1 MKLNY
6 QFKMSQQ
13 SVINAYGGLNT
24 CYIFYL
30 RMADCVRK
38 ETFFDLMCKENYEDW
53 QECRLRKRYVKN
65 YI

>member
-1 MKLNY
+1 
-6 QFKMSQQ
+6 MSQQ
-13 SVINAYGGLNT
+13 SVVNAYGGLNT

-53 QECRLRKRYVKN
+53 QECRLRKRYVIN
-65 YI
+65 FN